1 MWYGS
6 HRHVRIEAA
15 QFVTIG
21 ARDLRA
27 LIEKD
32 SAMNASRIVLLLAS
46 FASLAA
52 PGIVFGAC
60 SHSTEI
66 TNISGGTLRFVELKS
81 SYAQPVFKSQWT
93 GLVVIPAGQT
103 RTINWTSDLDCTD
116 ASGVPNRWDV
126 KLIRSIGTTHYC
138 GYMDQSRPVEVDTPD
153 LCFPQ

>member
-1 MWYGS
+1 
-6 HRHVRIEAA
+6 
-15 QFVTIG
+15 
-21 ARDLRA
+21 
-27 LIEKD
+27 
-32 SAMNASRIVLLLAS
+32 MNASKLVLLLAS
-46 FASLAA
+46 LASLAA
-52 PGIVFGAC
+52 PGVVFGAC

-66 TNISGGTLRFVELKS
+66 TNNGSGTLRFVELKS

-116 ASGVPNRWDV
+116 ASGVENHWDI

-138 GYMDQSRPVEVDTPD
+138 GYLEPGQDVAVDTPD